1 MRRGLPG
8 GLAMSRLAL
17 ASLLLGLAVAADRPS
32 IVFILTDDRE
42 REPSIQRTRS
52 TAASSDPDASL
63 SRTYAL
69 TW

>member
-1 MRRGLPG
+1 
-8 GLAMSRLAL
+8 MSQLAL

-52 TAASSDPDASL
+52 TAASSDPDDDSL
-63 SRTYAL
+63 THADLVAAR
-69 TW
+69 